1 MWRSKEIET
10 MEPLSPRLS
19 MNALTTPVKERIIRM
34 PSKPYKRP
42 FSTDHAASFSTGQ
55 GPSLYQKE
63 RWAASNASLK
73 AKLAAAN
80 AAWRTEMAAANHQA
94 ESTFTLVKE

>member
-42 FSTDHAASFSTGQ
+42 FSTGHTA
-55 GPSLYQKE
+55 SLYQKE

-80 AAWRTEMAAANHQA
+80 AVWMAEMAAANHQA